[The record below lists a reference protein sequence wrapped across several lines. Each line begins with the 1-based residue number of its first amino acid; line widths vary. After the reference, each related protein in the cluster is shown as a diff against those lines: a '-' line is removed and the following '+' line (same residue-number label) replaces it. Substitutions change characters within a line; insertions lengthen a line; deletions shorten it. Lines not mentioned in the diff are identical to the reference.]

1 MQNPDAIQRMTIE
14 WTRAQPSVGRFI
26 RSFVRDRAQAE
37 DLLQVVALVI
47 VDRFESYEP
56 DRPFIGW
63 ALGIA
68 RRVVLT
74 HLRKE
79 YRDRQ
84 VEFTNA
90 VEQAADAFQRLEPQA
105 EVMKDA
111 LAHCVDNVRG
121 RSRRALLLRYSEGLE
136 LKQIGKRLG
145 MTAGNV
151 GVLLHRVRTSLRDCV
166 QRRLR
171 LEGQS

>member
-1 MQNPDAIQRMTIE
+1 MQDSEAIRRMTIE

-37 DLLQVVALVI
+37 DLLQEVALII
-47 VDRFESYEP
+47 VDRFETYEP

-68 RRVVLT
+68 RRVVQT
-74 HLRKE
+74 HLRKM

-84 VEFTNA
+84 VEFSDA
-90 VEQAADAFQRLEPQA
+90 VDQAASAFQRLEPQA
-105 EVMKDA
+105 EVMKEA
-111 LAHCVDNVRG
+111 LDHCVRKVHR
-121 RSRRALLLRYSEGLE
+121 RSRSALLLRYSEGLE
-136 LKQIGKRLG
+136 LKQIAEHLE

-151 GVLLHRVRTSLRDCV
+151 GVLLHRVRTSLRECV
-166 QRRLR
+166 QRRQR
-171 LEGQS
+171 LEEHS

>member
-1 MQNPDAIQRMTIE
+1 MQDSDAIQRMTIE

-37 DLLQVVALVI
+37 DLLQEVALVI
-47 VDRFESYEP
+47 VDRFETYEP
-56 DRPFIGW
+56 DRPFVGW

-74 HLRKE
+74 HLRKV

-84 VEFTNA
+84 VEFSDA
-90 VEQAADAFQRLEPQA
+90 VEQAADAFQRLDPQTEA
-105 EVMKDA
+105 MKDS
-111 LAHCVDNVRG
+111 LAHCIGNVRG
-121 RSRRALLLRYSEGLE
+121 RSRQALLLRYTEGLE
-136 LKQIGKRLG
+136 LKQIAERLG

-151 GVLLHRVRTSLRDCV
+151 GVLLHRVRTSLRECV
-166 QRRLR
+166 ERRLR
-171 LEGQS
+171 LEGHS